1 MLFMSVKV
9 LLRMFP
15 ISNSGQVVLA
25 EARLTRVAAGARPA
39 RLGVQRGLTLD
50 APADAVP
57 LAPPGRARWGGNGP
71 RIMRARHAPPG
82 CARWGGPGIHHDTVR
97 TAGGSGACG
106 GAPSRLLRLFPS
118 AAPPR
123 PPLRSFF
130 SYIGG

>member
-1 MLFMSVKV
+1 MLFMSVKA

-57 LAPPGRARWGGNGP
+57 LAPPGRARWGG
-71 RIMRARHAPPG
+71 
-82 CARWGGPGIHHDTVR
+82 PGIHHDTVR